1 MGQDIFDLII
11 VVTLVFF
18 TLRGVTNGFVGEAAG
33 ILSLL
38 GGFWAA
44 RAFNAQLAPHL
55 TFISD
60 PSLRYIVA
68 CALLFIGVMLGIGL
82 LARILKKI
90 IAFSFVA
97 WADRLAGA
105 LLGLAKGVIIWALL
119 IIVLQK
125 LMGNAP
131 FLQDS
136 RAVPYFGAIID
147 MARQWLP
154 PEVATHIGSVGG
166 GA

>member
-18 TLRGVTNGFVGEAAG
+18 TLRGVRNGFVGEAAG
-33 ILSLL
+33 ILSLV

-44 RAFNAQLAPHL
+44 RAFNAQLAPQL

-60 PSLRYIVA
+60 PNLRYIAA
-68 CALLFIGVMLGIGL
+68 CAVLFIGVMLLIGL
-82 LARILKKI
+82 VARLFKKI

-105 LLGLAKGVIIWALL
+105 LLGLAKGILIWAIL
-119 IIVLQK
+119 IILLEK
-125 LMGNAP
+125 LMGDAP
-131 FLQDS
+131 FMKES
-136 RAVPYFGAIID
+136 RALPYMSAIID
-147 MARQWLP
+147 QIKQWLP
-154 PEVATHIGSVGG
+154 PEMAQHI
-166 GA
+166 